1 MGRGRTVALVARR
14 PDDKRIKVEKLGG
27 FAGFGSSAHLRSEGE
42 VELEKLPEPDR
53 DKVAK
58 LLDRDAK
65 DHPSSLSQ
73 FVYRLTWEE
82 DGKARSVDVGEDE
95 LPASVVAAVK
105 DTLI

>member
-14 PDDKRIKVEKLGG
+14 PDDKRIRIEKLGG

-42 VELEKLPEPDR
+42 VELEELPEPDR

-58 LLDRDAK
+58 LLARDDQ

-73 FVYRLTWEE
+73 FVYRLSWEE
-82 DGKARSVDVGEDE
+82 GGKTRSVDVAEDE
-95 LPASVVAAVK
+95 LPRSVVAAVK